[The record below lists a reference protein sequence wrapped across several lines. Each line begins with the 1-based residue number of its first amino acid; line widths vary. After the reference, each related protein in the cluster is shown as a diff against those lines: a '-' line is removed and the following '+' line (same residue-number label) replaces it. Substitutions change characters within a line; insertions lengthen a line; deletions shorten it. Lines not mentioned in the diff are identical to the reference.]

1 MDAGGHRRDALSL
14 RAEQQPARP
23 GNGSHAVHVT
33 RFDVQMAHIGAAIS
47 YAWTSRLN
55 VETEIDSSTGIN
67 QVKGEELG
75 ASVNLLYSLRGA
87 DRVRPYV
94 AGGAGVEQY
103 STSYWCACDDALE
116 RGIIIEESSRA
127 AALNAGGGVK
137 IRIGENLSFR
147 ADARWLNGLAR
158 GRTLYGFWRD
168 MRQHWRVYSGVTF
181 GLGHRTTPSGSWK

>member
-1 MDAGGHRRDALSL
+1 MTPREFGSFTIWMLVVTGATHSAYAQNNSL
-14 RAEQQPARP
+14 HGAAMEVTPFM
-23 GNGSHAVHVT
+23 SHDST
-33 RFDVQMAHIGAAIS
+33 FRWRIGAAIS

-116 RGIIIEESSRA
+116 RGIIIEVTVEAGVWDLDLRLMWGIVLAAVAGALLIEWRTAGQQPRTSDADGRA
-127 AALNAGGGVK
+127 
-137 IRIGENLSFR
+137 
-147 ADARWLNGLAR
+147 
-158 GRTLYGFWRD
+158 
-168 MRQHWRVYSGVTF
+168 
-181 GLGHRTTPSGSWK
+181 

>member
-1 MDAGGHRRDALSL
+1 MTPREFGSFTIWMLVVTGATHSAYAQNNSL
-14 RAEQQPARP
+14 HGPAMEVTP
-23 GNGSHAVHVT
+23 FMSHDST
-33 RFDVQMAHIGAAIS
+33 FRWRIGAAIS

-116 RGIIIEESSRA
+116 RESSSKNRA
-127 AALNAGGGVK
+127 AQP
-137 IRIGENLSFR
+137 R
-147 ADARWLNGLAR
+147 
-158 GRTLYGFWRD
+158 
-168 MRQHWRVYSGVTF
+168 
-181 GLGHRTTPSGSWK
+181 

>member
-116 RGIIIEESSRA
+116 RGIIIEVTVEAGVWDLDLRLMWGIVLAAVAGALLIEWRTAGQQPRTSDADGRA
-127 AALNAGGGVK
+127 
-137 IRIGENLSFR
+137 
-147 ADARWLNGLAR
+147 
-158 GRTLYGFWRD
+158 
-168 MRQHWRVYSGVTF
+168 
-181 GLGHRTTPSGSWK
+181 